1 MLLLLLLLV
10 ARRYYRRTLAINE
23 REGGPEST
31 AVGNSYSDMG
41 EVYNSQ
47 VTAPD
52 ASFVRL
58 LESTALAS
66 DTDSCGHSAMV

>member
-10 ARRYYRRTLAINE
+10 ARRYYRLTLAINE
-23 REGGPEST
+23 REFGPEST
-31 AVGNSYSDMG
+31 AVGNSYSDIG

-52 ASFVRL
+52 SLSLCGPWRAL
-58 LESTALAS
+58 LSS
-66 DTDSCGHSAMV
+66 DAVSCGHSATV